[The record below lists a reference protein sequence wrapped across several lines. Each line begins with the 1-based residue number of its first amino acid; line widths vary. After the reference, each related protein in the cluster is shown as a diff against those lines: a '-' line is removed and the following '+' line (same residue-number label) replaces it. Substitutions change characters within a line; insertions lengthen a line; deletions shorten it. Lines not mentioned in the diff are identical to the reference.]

1 MKLRP
6 LSAGFIPLVDAA
18 PLIVAK
24 ELGFAEEEGLALDLV
39 SAPSWSTLR
48 DMLAFGQIQAAHML
62 SPVPV
67 ASALGLMNGI
77 PRLNALMVLSVN
89 GTVFGI
95 SESIAQRLEN
105 TSFAFD
111 FSGAQAAGRALA
123 ELKTPLR
130 VGVPFILSMHH
141 ELVSLWLTRSGMV
154 AGEDF
159 QICAVPPPM
168 MAQAVKN
175 GDLDAF
181 CVGEPWGSVTVE
193 RASGILLVPG
203 SAIWSSA
210 PEKVLAVRED
220 WAEKHPDE
228 TARLMRATWR
238 AAEWLGRKGNS
249 AMAAEFMAVDRYLGL
264 GPDIIERALT
274 GELIVNS
281 QGDLR
286 KTPDFLR
293 LHGSDTCFP
302 WQSKAAWIGESL
314 AQRYGLDSHSSK
326 TFAESVFRS
335 DLFRENLADLGAAM
349 PQLSDNARD
358 AAEDKRTDEDVS
370 EKLILAPN
378 RFFDG
383 TKYGPNR

>member
-95 SESIAQRLEN
+95 SESIAQRLEK

-130 VGVPFILSMHH
+130 IGVPFILSMHH

-302 WQSKAAWIGESL
+302 WKSKAAWIGESL
-314 AQRYGLDSHSSK
+314 SSRYGFEPLSSK
-326 TFAESVFRS
+326 ASAESVFRS
-335 DLFRENLADLGAAM
+335 DLFRKNLAGLGANM
-349 PQLSDNARD
+349 TLVSDATGD
-358 AAEDKRTDEDVS
+358 ATNEIQTAEDHS
-370 EKLILAPN
+370 EKLILGPN
-378 RFFDG
+378 RFS
-383 TKYGPNR
+383 